1 MTRTT
6 KKPTTA
12 APTSSTSGQSITYTS
27 SCLYS
32 IYIQIIPSSMTP
44 SIFINY
50 YTYILTESI
59 VLLVHPVDYYYVL
72 LSLLCL
78 YINLYLM
85 YVLYLYRIIDSVYRI
100 WAIIHASAAENSKE
114 SILNFTIQQQ
124 REQNY
129 LKTKYN
135 KKLKAN
141 CIIYLPPKW
150 RLQRNIYIYNDKFK
164 QTRMRSKNC

>member
-1 MTRTT
+1 
-6 KKPTTA
+6 
-12 APTSSTSGQSITYTS
+12 
-27 SCLYS
+27 
-32 IYIQIIPSSMTP
+32 
-44 SIFINY
+44 
-50 YTYILTESI
+50 
-59 VLLVHPVDYYYVL
+59 
-72 LSLLCL
+72 
-78 YINLYLM
+78 M

-150 RLQRNIYIYNDKFK
+150 RLQRNIYIYIYITINLNK
-164 QTRMRSKNC
+164 QE